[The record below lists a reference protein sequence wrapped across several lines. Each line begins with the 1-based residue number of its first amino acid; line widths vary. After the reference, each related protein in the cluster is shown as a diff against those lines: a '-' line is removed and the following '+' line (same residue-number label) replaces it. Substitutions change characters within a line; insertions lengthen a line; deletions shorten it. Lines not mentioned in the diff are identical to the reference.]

1 MDKNTLLTIT
11 ACIYFSMAVAHTA
24 RIVFG
29 AEMIFF
35 GISLPYTVSIL
46 IAIGISYLGW
56 KSLNY
61 KDWGYCLWKRYLF
74 SYLP

>member
-24 RIVFG
+24 RVVFG

-35 GISLPYTVSIL
+35 GISLPYIVSII
-46 IAIGISYLGW
+46 IAIVISFLGW

-61 KDWGYCLWKRYLF
+61 KD
-74 SYLP
+74 

>member
-11 ACIYFSMAVAHTA
+11 SIVFFSMAVVHIA
-24 RIVFG
+24 RVIFG

-35 GISLPYTVSIL
+35 GFSLPYILSIL
-46 IAIGISYLGW
+46 IAFGISYLGW

-61 KDWGYCLWKRYLF
+61 RD
-74 SYLP
+74 

>member
-24 RIVFG
+24 RVIFG

-35 GISLPYTVSIL
+35 GISLTYIGSIL
-46 IAIGISYLGW
+46 IAIVISYLGW
-56 KSLNY
+56 QSL
-61 KDWGYCLWKRYLF
+61 
-74 SYLP
+74 SYRDN

>member
-11 ACIYFSMAVAHTA
+11 SCIFFSMAVVHIA
-24 RIVFG
+24 RVIFG
-29 AEMIFF
+29 GEMIFF
-35 GISLPYTVSIL
+35 GINMPNIASIL

-61 KDWGYCLWKRYLF
+61 RD
-74 SYLP
+74 

>member
-1 MDKNTLLTIT
+1 
-11 ACIYFSMAVAHTA
+11 MAVIHTV
-24 RIVFG
+24 RVILG

-35 GISLPYTVSIL
+35 GFSLPYIMSIL

-61 KDWGYCLWKRYLF
+61 RD
-74 SYLP
+74 

>member
-11 ACIYFSMAVAHTA
+11 SCIFFSMAVIHTV
-24 RIVFG
+24 RVILG

-35 GISLPYTVSIL
+35 GFSLPYIMSIL

-61 KDWGYCLWKRYLF
+61 RD
-74 SYLP
+74 

>member
-11 ACIYFSMAVAHTA
+11 AFIYFSMAVAHTA
-24 RIVFG
+24 RVVFG

-35 GISLPYTVSIL
+35 GVSLPYLVSIL

-61 KDWGYCLWKRYLF
+61 RD
-74 SYLP
+74 

>member
-11 ACIYFSMAVAHTA
+11 SCIYFSMAVTHTA
-24 RIVFG
+24 RVIFG

-35 GISLPYTVSIL
+35 GFSLPYIMSIL

-61 KDWGYCLWKRYLF
+61 RD
-74 SYLP
+74 

>member
-24 RIVFG
+24 RVVFG

-35 GISLPYTVSIL
+35 GISLPYIGSIL
-46 IAIGISYLGW
+46 NAIGFSYLGW

-61 KDWGYCLWKRYLF
+61 KD
-74 SYLP
+74 

>member
-11 ACIYFSMAVAHTA
+11 SCIFFSMAVVHIA
-24 RIVFG
+24 RVIFG
-29 AEMIFF
+29 GEMIFF
-35 GISLPYTVSIL
+35 GVSIPNIVSIL

-61 KDWGYCLWKRYLF
+61 RD
-74 SYLP
+74 

>member
-11 ACIYFSMAVAHTA
+11 SCIFFSMAVVHIA
-24 RIVFG
+24 RVIFG
-29 AEMIFF
+29 GEMIFF
-35 GISLPYTVSIL
+35 GVSMPNIVSIL

-61 KDWGYCLWKRYLF
+61 KD
-74 SYLP
+74 

>member
-24 RIVFG
+24 RVVFG

-35 GISLPYTVSIL
+35 GISLPYIVSIL
-46 IAIGISYLGW
+46 IA
-56 KSLNY
+56 
-61 KDWGYCLWKRYLF
+61 CLLYT
-74 SYLP
+74 SDAADDP

>member
-24 RIVFG
+24 RVVFG

-35 GISLPYTVSIL
+35 GISLPYIVSVL
-46 IAIGISYLGW
+46 IAIGIAYLGW
-56 KSLNY
+56 KSLNF
-61 KDWGYCLWKRYLF
+61 KD
-74 SYLP
+74 